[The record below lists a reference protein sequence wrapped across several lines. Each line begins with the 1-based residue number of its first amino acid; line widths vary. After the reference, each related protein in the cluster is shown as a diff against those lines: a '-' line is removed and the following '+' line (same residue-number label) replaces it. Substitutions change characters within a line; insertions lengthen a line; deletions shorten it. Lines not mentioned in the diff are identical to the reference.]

1 MLWFLTIE
9 IDVPHDV
16 PQINVTKQ
24 TEARM
29 TADVYTTLYIY
40 ACCHSFQGRALWIEA
55 DMNPLVVSL
64 LLLPFL
70 SWTHCGRFYSLCD
83 KKPKDQSFY
92 NLQTV
97 DLDGSNRTLHHFAG
111 NVTLVVNLA
120 TFWGNLKFNTYNE
133 GNLLLDRYHFGKPF
147 VISLYMA

>member
-1 MLWFLTIE
+1 M
-9 IDVPHDV
+9 
-16 PQINVTKQ
+16 
-24 TEARM
+24 
-29 TADVYTTLYIY
+29 
-40 ACCHSFQGRALWIEA
+40 S
-55 DMNPLVVSL
+55 PLVVSL

-70 SWTHCGRFYSLCD
+70 SSTHCGRFYSLCD

-120 TFWGNLKFNTYNE
+120 TF
-133 GNLLLDRYHFGKPF
+133 
-147 VISLYMA
+147 